1 MHLRYSEGLRFG
13 WAQLDMHAD
22 YNQLLLRLY
31 RLSHEQPVEH
41 FQDAALELLKPVLP
55 FDSAWWGSATVT
67 DAGLDVHTIHLYR
80 QPEEMLQAYEEVK
93 HLDTAAQ
100 AVTMRPSDT
109 LAFDGHYLF
118 GGRSQRA
125 ARDYV
130 RRFEQ
135 SHFFVGSILI
145 PERRFTRW
153 LTLFRASTEAHCT
166 ETERSLLGNLMPHVQ
181 QALELNRLTHLRQL
195 PQAPGNDHL
204 GTALADPRGMVQHM
218 DAVFEHALRT
228 EWPGWHGPRLPAQV
242 LCTAQRAEHRLVART
257 LVITL
262 HARHGMLWL
271 LARPRRAVDSLSPR
285 ENSVARLVAKG
296 LTYKQI
302 AALHKRSPATVRNQI
317 RSVYDKLNVS
327 NVAAL
332 IEALSQTQ

>member
-1 MHLRYSEGLRFG
+1 
-13 WAQLDMHAD
+13 MHAD
-22 YNQLLLRLY
+22 YNQLLLHLY
-31 RLSHEQPVEH
+31 RLSHEQPVEK

-67 DAGLDVHTIHLYR
+67 DAGLDVHTIHLHR

-100 AVTMRPSDT
+100 TVTMRPADT

-118 GGRSQRA
+118 GGKHQKA

-153 LTLFRASTEAHCT
+153 LTLFRANTEAHCT
-166 ETERSLLGNLMPHVQ
+166 ERERSLLGHLMPHVQ

-195 PQAPGNDHL
+195 PQSPASGHL
-204 GTALADPRGMVQHM
+204 SAALADPRGIVQHM
-218 DAVFEHALRT
+218 DSVFEYALSA
-228 EWPGWHGPRLPAQV
+228 EWPGWRGPRLPTEV
-242 LCTAQRAEHRLVART
+242 LLAAQRGEQRLVART

-262 HARHGMLWL
+262 NAQHGMLWL

-285 ENSVARLVAKG
+285 EESVARLLAKG

-317 RSVYDKLNVS
+317 RSVYDKLHVS

-332 IEALSQTQ
+332 VEALNPTQ

>member
-1 MHLRYSEGLRFG
+1 
-13 WAQLDMHAD
+13 MHAD
-22 YNQLLLRLY
+22 YNKLLLHLY
-31 RLSHEQPVEH
+31 RLSHEQPVEN

-67 DAGLDVHTIHLYR
+67 DSGLDVHTIHLYR

-100 AVTMRPSDT
+100 AVTLRPADT
-109 LAFDGHYLF
+109 LAFDGHHLF
-118 GGRSQRA
+118 GGRHQKA

-135 SHFFVGSILI
+135 SHFFVGSILV
-145 PERRFTRW
+145 PDRRFTRW
-153 LTLFRASTEAHCT
+153 LTLFRSSPEEHCT
-166 ETERSLLGNLMPHVQ
+166 EGERSLLSHLMPHVQ

-195 PQAPGNDHL
+195 PQSSGSARL

-218 DAVFEHALRT
+218 DPVFEYALRA
-228 EWPGWHGPRLPAQV
+228 EWPGWHGPRLPDQV
-242 LCTAQRAEHRLVART
+242 LCTAQRGEQRLVART

-262 HARHGMLWL
+262 RAQHGMLWL
-271 LARPRRAVDSLSPR
+271 MARPRLAIDALSPR
-285 ENSVARLVAKG
+285 EESVARLVAKG
-296 LTYKQI
+296 LSHKQI

-317 RSVYDKLNVS
+317 RSVYEKLSVS

-332 IEALSQTQ
+332 VEALSQSH